1 MCACNMAVVLEG
13 AHLPTHIL
21 ILHTSLPGAS
31 AVLSL
36 GNIYIYVTDQ
46 SQAGLPSLGHI
57 FHSNSCEIVSL

>member
-1 MCACNMAVVLEG
+1 MCARDMAVVLEG

-46 SQAGLPSLGHI
+46 SQAGLAAQVTSFILIH
-57 FHSNSCEIVSL
+57 VSL